1 MTAMQLLTSQQVQTG
16 FGKFCDL
23 VKQQG
28 REPVIITQRKRP
40 TMAVFRYDE
49 AMEMMRLSA
58 KMRFIQ
64 ALRENAKDCKE
75 PTDEELAELNRLIDE
90 EREIVYQENLKKNA
104 RK

>member
-1 MTAMQLLTSQQVQTG
+1 MRQLTSQQVQTG
-16 FGKFCDL
+16 FGRFADL

-28 REPVIITQRKRP
+28 REPVIITQHKRP
-40 TMAVFRYDE
+40 TMAVFCYEE
-49 AMEMMRLSA
+49 AMEMMKLSA

-64 ALRENAKDCKE
+64 ALRENAKDSKE

-90 EREIVYQENLKKNA
+90 EREIIYQENLKKNA